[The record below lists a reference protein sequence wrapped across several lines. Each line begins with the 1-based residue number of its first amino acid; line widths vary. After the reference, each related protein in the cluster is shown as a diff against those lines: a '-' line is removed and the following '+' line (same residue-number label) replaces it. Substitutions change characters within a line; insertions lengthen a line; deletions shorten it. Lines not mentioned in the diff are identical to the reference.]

1 MNYGMTRNCAYPDT
15 ENVFRMF
22 TKIYFLVLK
31 GAVWALYNLTSHTNY
46 SVARICAYSDID
58 YFYGAFTK
66 IYFLVLKL
74 QFGSCKT
81 SFINSVAYDC
91 AYPDI
96 ENVYSAFSK
105 KYNLY

>member
-1 MNYGMTRNCAYPDT
+1 MLFGP
-15 ENVFRMF
+15 
-22 TKIYFLVLK
+22 
-31 GAVWALYNLTSHTNY
+31 YNLTSHTNY
-46 SVARICAYSDID
+46 SVARICANSDID

-74 QFGSCKT
+74 QFRSCET

-96 ENVYSAFSK
+96 ENVYSVFSK